1 MRDRLGNRISVQ
13 LIKYVRLC
21 VRSRIS
27 YGVQSIGNLDA
38 MATPTFPLFCAITH
52 LFIIEETE
60 ATQNHDRGDNGNKTG

>member
-38 MATPTFPLFCAITH
+38 MATPLFCAITH